1 MPAERM
7 TTRFHVAVG
16 KQPHLKKINFKLQ
29 RFTINFSVF
38 NARYFIHGGDY
49 IYSVSHFI
57 SYSILSWL
65 SSLLPNKRERERE
78 RDLPSL
84 DCMGYNFHL
93 NLFTLFYHGVEV
105 DFMSSNP
112 PSCNDLDSFIII
124 TSTMLFYGI
133 IKFFAIFFF
142 LFVCKN

>member
-1 MPAERM
+1 MLGILYMVE
-7 TTRFHVAVG
+7 TIYTRF
-16 KQPHLKKINFKLQ
+16 L
-29 RFTINFSVF
+29 
-38 NARYFIHGGDY
+38 
-49 IYSVSHFI
+49 I
-57 SYSILSWL
+57 SYLILFFHD
-65 SSLLPNKRERERE
+65 SLPYFPTRERERE

-124 TSTMLFYGI
+124 TSTVLFYGI